1 MHPVLP
7 DTKEIETEIAR
18 ITILPEKTVTA
29 ALADM
34 VADIAEAYG
43 ISRRESGNIDRVLLD
58 ILENI
63 VESGFEGDRQKPINV
78 IVSKCLHTLVV
89 AVEDKGLPFDYEK
102 LEGGEEKRFSTYLT
116 RNYADQVNF
125 STLGT
130 GGNRTEIVKNLP
142 STDIRGV
149 MDISGHTEHAGA
161 TATPPDEKINIG
173 MLEAGKVHELVR
185 LVYKCYGYTYANEFM
200 YYPEQIEAR
209 LNSGM
214 MLSGAAYNS
223 KDEIIGHVG
232 FIFNAPGAKVAES
245 GEAVVDPRYRGRGL
259 FEKIKNHLVD
269 VVTPMNVA
277 GIYGEAVTVHP
288 YSQKGSIELGGRETG
303 FLLGYSPGTVTFHN
317 ISEAERPRRQSVAM
331 MFTPVAG
338 SRRETVYVPED
349 YRDIIVGIYER
360 VGFDRKLTPENEG
373 TGYKGKHKGSTT
385 VNLRHDHNQALIKIE
400 KVGSMTVTE
409 IGHQLKH
416 LARERFDCIYADLP
430 LRQKGAGYAA
440 SALRKLGFFFGC
452 IIPEYSDGDVLRL
465 QYLNNVEISKDD
477 IKTASEFGQSLL
489 DRIFEDMSAVS

>member
-1 MHPVLP
+1 MNPKLP
-7 DTKEIETEIAR
+7 ETKGVETEIAR
-18 ITILPEKTVTA
+18 VTILPEKPVIA

-43 ISRRESGNIDRVLLD
+43 IGRKESCNLDTVLLD
-58 ILENI
+58 IIENI
-63 VESGFEGDRQKPINV
+63 VESGFEGDRGKPIVV
-78 IVSKCLHTLVV
+78 IVSKRLHALIV

-102 LEGGEEKRFSTYLT
+102 LERGEEKRFSSYLS
-116 RNYADQVNF
+116 RHYADQVNF

-130 GGNRTEIVKNLP
+130 GGNRTEIVKGLP
-142 STDIRGV
+142 ATDIRTV
-149 MDISGHTEHAGA
+149 MDISEHEEHVRAA
-161 TATPPDEKINIG
+161 EAPPDEELRIA
-173 MLEAGKVHELVR
+173 MLDPGKVHDLVR

-209 LNSGM
+209 LNSGL

-223 KDEIIGHVG
+223 KAEIIGHVG
-232 FIFNAPGAKVAES
+232 FIFSAPGAKVAES

-259 FEKIKNHLVD
+259 FEKIKNHLVE
-269 VVTPMNVA
+269 VVTPMHVA

-303 FLLGYSPGTVTFHN
+303 FLLGYSPGTITFQK
-317 ISEAERPRRQSVAM
+317 ISETEKPRRQTVAM

-338 SRRETVYVPED
+338 SERETVYVPEV
-349 YRDIIVGIYER
+349 YRDLITGIYER
-360 VGFDRKLTPENEG
+360 LGFDRKLNAENEG

-400 KVGSMTVTE
+400 RVGSMTVTE
-409 IGHQLKH
+409 IGHQQKH
-416 LARERFDCIYADLP
+416 LAKERFDCIYVDIP

-440 SALRKLGFFFGC
+440 SSLRKLGFFFGC
-452 IIPEYSDGDVLRL
+452 VIPEYSNGDVLRL
-465 QYLNNVEISKDD
+465 QFLNNVEISRDD
-477 IKTASEFGQSLL
+477 IKTASEFGQKML